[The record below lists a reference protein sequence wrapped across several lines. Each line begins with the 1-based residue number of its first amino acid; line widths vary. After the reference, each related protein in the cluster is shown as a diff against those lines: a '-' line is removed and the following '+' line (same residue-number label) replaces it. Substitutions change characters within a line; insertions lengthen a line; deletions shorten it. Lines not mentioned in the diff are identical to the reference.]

1 MKNNNTKEHIL
12 SRGLAVVKEKGF
24 KNTGIS
30 EILKSASVPKGS
42 FYYYFDSKS
51 DFGIELLD
59 FAARSFFDEIESH
72 FSREIPPLK
81 RIETF
86 FEDQIDQLKNAP
98 CRCNCLFG
106 RLSQEMTDE
115 DPRFRE
121 ELKNIFDSWLKYFS
135 DALAE
140 AEEEGS
146 VRLEYSA
153 ESLARFI
160 LSGWE
165 GALLQSKLLQS
176 VRPLE
181 EFRTIFLAMIRVK

>member
-12 SRGLAVVKEKGF
+12 NRGLAVVREKGF

-42 FYYYFDSKS
+42 FYYYFESKS

-59 FAARSFFDEIESH
+59 YAARSFFKEIESH
-72 FSREIPPLK
+72 FSGKIPPLK

-86 FEDQIDQLKNAP
+86 FDDQIDQLRDSP
-98 CRCNCLFG
+98 CHCDCLFG
-106 RLSQEMTDE
+106 KLSQEMTDE

-135 DALAE
+135 EALLE
-140 AEEEGS
+140 AEKNGEITL
-146 VRLEYSA
+146 RYSA
-153 ESLARFI
+153 DSLARFI

-176 VRPLE
+176 VQPLV
-181 EFRTIFLAMIRVK
+181 EFRMIFLSMIREK